1 MASFTSRPRPNHR
14 KTGGRPDESGQ
25 QPAYSMLAAGLRV
38 EGEVQTDGM
47 VRIEGTVVGNVQA
60 QRQVLVA
67 KGGTVEGDI
76 RTREAILGG
85 EVRGSI
91 VAEERVEIQAS
102 AAIQGTIVTPR
113 LLVHEGA
120 VVDGHVRMAKPTIEF
135 TDSQSAPPAQLSGSA
150 GAGRSD
156 RVEPSEEAQTG
167 TASSTPSDR
176 WRDK

>member
-1 MASFTSRPRPNHR
+1 MAWFASRPRPNQR
-14 KTGGRPDESGQ
+14 KTSTRPDESGQ
-25 QPAYSMLAAGLRV
+25 QPAYSLLGAGLRV

-60 QRQVLVA
+60 ERQVLVT

-85 EVRGSI
+85 EMRGSI
-91 VAEERVEIQAS
+91 VAEERVEILAS
-102 AAIQGTIVTPR
+102 AAIRGTIVTPR

-120 VVDGHVRMAKPTIEF
+120 AVNGHVRMAEPTVDS
-135 TDSQSAPPAQLSGSA
+135 TDSQSAPPAQLSGGV
-150 GAGRSD
+150 GAGR
-156 RVEPSEEAQTG
+156 VGPSEEAQTG